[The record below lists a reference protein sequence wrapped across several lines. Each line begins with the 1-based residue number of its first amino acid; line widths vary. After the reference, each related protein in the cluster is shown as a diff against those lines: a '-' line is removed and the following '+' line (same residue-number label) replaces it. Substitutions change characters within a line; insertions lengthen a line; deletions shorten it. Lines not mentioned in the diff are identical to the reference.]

1 MSQEI
6 LIIGESG
13 SGKST
18 SLEKL
23 DPKSTFLINV
33 AKKPMP
39 FRSWKK
45 NYSLLTK
52 ENPTGNYIATDNSA
66 TIVATLKHVDANMPH
81 VKTVII
87 DDFTYVMANEFM
99 RRANERGFEKFTE
112 IGLHAWEIANAGKN
126 MRDDITFIM
135 IGHAEAST
143 DLSGNRKL
151 KFKTIGKLVDDKV
164 NMEGMFTIV
173 LFTDVEKD
181 PNGGI
186 NHYFVTQSDGTTTGK
201 TPKGMFDELKI
212 PNDINQVIQTIN
224 KYYE

>member
-18 SLEKL
+18 SLESL
-23 DPKSTFLINV
+23 DASSTFLVNV

-39 FRSWKK
+39 FRGWKK
-45 NYSLLTK
+45 NYSQLTK
-52 ENPTGNYIATDNSA
+52 DNPKGNYIATDNSQQ
-66 TIVATLKHVDANMPH
+66 IVATLKHVDENMPH
-81 VKTVII
+81 IKTVIV

-99 RRANERGFEKFTE
+99 RRANEKGFEKFTE

-126 MRDDITFIM
+126 MRDDVTFIM

-186 NHYFVTQSDGTTTGK
+186 KHYFRTQSDGTTTGK

-212 PNDINQVIQTIN
+212 PNDINQVIQAIN

>member
-18 SLEKL
+18 SLEFL
-23 DPKSTFLINV
+23 DASSTFIINV

-45 NYSLLTK
+45 DYAQLTK
-52 ENPTGNYIATDNSA
+52 DNPKGNYISTDISQQ
-66 TIVATLKHVDANMPH
+66 IVATLKHIDENMPH
-81 VKTVII
+81 IKTVII

-99 RRANERGFEKFTE
+99 RRANEKGFEKFTD

-164 NMEGMFTIV
+164 NMEGMFT
-173 LFTDVEKD
+173 
-181 PNGGI
+181 
-186 NHYFVTQSDGTTTGK
+186 Y
-201 TPKGMFDELKI
+201 
-212 PNDINQVIQTIN
+212 
-224 KYYE
+224 

>member
-18 SLEKL
+18 SLEYL
-23 DPKSTFLINV
+23 DASSTFIINV

-39 FRSWKK
+39 FRGWKK
-45 NYSLLTK
+45 NYAPLSK
-52 ENPTGNYIATDNSA
+52 DNPKGNYIASDNSNS
-66 TIVATLKHVDANMPH
+66 IVATLKHINDNMPH
-81 VKTVII
+81 IKTVIV

-99 RRANERGFEKFTE
+99 RRANERGFDKFTE

-151 KFKTIGKLVDDKV
+151 KFKTIGKLVDDKI

-173 LFTDVEKD
+173 LFTEVEKD
-181 PNGGI
+181 ANGQI
-186 NHYFVTQSDGTTTGK
+186 KHYFVTQSDGTTTGK
-201 TPKGMFDELKI
+201 SPKGMFEDLKI
-212 PNDINQVIQTIN
+212 PNDINEVINTIN